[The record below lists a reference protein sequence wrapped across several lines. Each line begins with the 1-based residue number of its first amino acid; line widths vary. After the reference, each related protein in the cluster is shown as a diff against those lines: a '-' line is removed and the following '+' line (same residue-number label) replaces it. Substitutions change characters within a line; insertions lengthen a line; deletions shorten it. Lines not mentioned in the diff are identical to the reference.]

1 MMELIGF
8 EIPTKD
14 DRLALKENKL
24 LSSRN
29 HRTIKRESAGH
40 LREGNE
46 P

>member
-1 MMELIGF
+1 MISITQLITLMMELIGF

-29 HRTIKRESAGH
+29 LRT
-40 LREGNE
+40 
-46 P
+46 